1 MFLYIPS
8 LPESAFGAKVPR
20 EICQNQIT
28 QRSIRYRLLFLKGE
42 FSAMETVQS
51 VNDVF
56 HDFKDGFGM
65 YLQIQGHKFK

>member
-1 MFLYIPS
+1 MFLYIPG
-8 LPESAFGAKVPR
+8 LPESAFGANVPR

-28 QRSIRYRLLFLKGE
+28 QRSFWYRLLFLKGK

-56 HDFKDGFGM
+56 QDSEENE
-65 YLQIQGHKFK
+65 I